1 LRIEEILSLAVRL
14 GASDVHLTAGSPPA
28 LRMHG
33 ELLPLGAREWKEKYQ
48 IDSGEKFGGSAAAY
62 KTRTRLDTQ
71 TGTGQSAGFGAGIQL
86 EVERGL
92 DTGGGVGACAGL
104 DPEASFNDSA
114 KIDAGAIL
122 GANTVADKGVAFR
135 EGANLDTGAA
145 RPLTADD
152 TEMLCRQIMTKKQ
165 YQKFSESGEFDFSL
179 HIPEVGRFRVN
190 AFRQRGAAALALRL
204 VNDKILS
211 FKELGLPATTADL
224 ARKPRG
230 LVLVAG
236 PTGSGK
242 STTLAA
248 MIDLINREY
257 RKHIITLEDPIEFV
271 HRHKNSIVNQREIGS
286 DSRSFA
292 DALRAALREDPDVIL
307 VGEMRDPETIG
318 IAITAAETGHLVL
331 ATLHTSSAAQTIDRI
346 IDVFPPHQQQQIRV
360 QLADT
365 IQGVVA
371 QQLIPRVDR
380 PGRVAAV
387 ELMVANH
394 AIRNLIREGKTY
406 QIVSQIQTGARYGMQ
421 TMDAAL
427 YQLYKKGVIAREE
440 VLNRAADLETM
451 KRIL

>member
-1 LRIEEILSLAVRL
+1 MLRIEEILSLAVRL

-28 LRMHG
+28 LRIHG
-33 ELLPLGAREWKEKYQ
+33 ELLPFGAREWQEKYK
-48 IDSGEKFGGSAAAY
+48 INLGGMG
-62 KTRTRLDTQ
+62 RD
-71 TGTGQSAGFGAGIQL
+71 
-86 EVERGL
+86 
-92 DTGGGVGACAGL
+92 
-104 DPEASFNDSA
+104 
-114 KIDAGAIL
+114 
-122 GANTVADKGVAFR
+122 
-135 EGANLDTGAA
+135 EGAKPDTGALH
-145 RPLTADD
+145 PLTADD
-152 TEMLCRQIMTKKQ
+152 TDKLCRQIMNEDQ
-165 YQKFSESGEFDFSL
+165 YWKFNETGEHDFSL
-179 HIPEVGRFRVN
+179 HIPETGRFRVN

-204 VNDKILS
+204 INDNILS
-211 FKELGLPATTADL
+211 FEELGLPVTLADL

-230 LVLVAG
+230 LVLVTG

-257 RKHIITLEDPIEFV
+257 RKHIITLEDPIEFI

-292 DALRAALREDPDVIL
+292 AALRAALREDPDVIL

-346 IDVFPPHQQQQIRV
+346 IDVFPPHQQQQIRI
-360 QLADT
+360 QLAGT

-380 PGRVAAV
+380 PGRVVAV

-394 AIRNLIREGKTY
+394 AIKNLIREGKTH
-406 QIVSQIQTGARYGMQ
+406 QIVSQMQTGARYGMQ

-427 YQLYKKGVIAREE
+427 YKLYKEGVISRQEI
-440 VLNRAADLETM
+440 LSRAMNSEIVT
-451 KRIL
+451 KIL